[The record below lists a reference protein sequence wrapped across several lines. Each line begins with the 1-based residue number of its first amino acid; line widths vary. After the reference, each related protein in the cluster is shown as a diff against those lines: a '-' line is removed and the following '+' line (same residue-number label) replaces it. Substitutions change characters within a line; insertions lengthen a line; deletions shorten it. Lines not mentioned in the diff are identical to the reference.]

1 MASALS
7 PTTSLGRPGRWTSPA
22 EIMVV
27 STPLSPDSMKSNV
40 RWRGVKSPKTGWQWE
55 SSNPGIT
62 VVPLASMTVSA
73 SPSSPLP
80 TAEIFPPSIT
90 IVSPSSSG
98 RWRSPETIAPIPRIT
113 VFISL
118 SPSPGAGT
126 RCGCSPPDAQIPQQ
140 NLRVRGQCLRRRF
153 IPYGPVLQQ
162 HHPIGHAECQIDL
175 LLHQEHPYLTGFQ
188 GPDGVEEPSDQGRH
202 ESLARLV
209 HQQHLRARAERSGGG
224 QHLLLPATQ
233 RPRALSESRAKR
245 GKEIENPVQ
254 RLVTAALE
262 QKSHLEI
269 LPDCQEGENPPALR
283 HVADPEARD
292 FVRPKP
298 GQLPPVKREIPG
310 PWLHQPHNGSECRRL
325 ARAVPTEEAEDLPR
339 RKLKRDIL
347 EDVDVPIVAVNA
359 VQPQHHRPRYTF
371 CTSGCVS
378 ISWGVPSARRPPL
391 SITVTFVA
399 RSNTTAMLCSM
410 SRMVTPRERARMSRE
425 RAVISSG
432 ARPWVGSSRISI
444 SGRRASAM
452 ATSRSF

>member
-7 PTTSLGRPGRWTSPA
+7 PTTSLGRPGRCTSPA

-27 STPLSPDSMKSNV
+27 SPPWSPDSMKSNV

-80 TAEIFPPSIT
+80 TAAILPPSIT
-90 IVSPSSSG
+90 IVSPSRSG
-98 RWRSPETIAPIPRIT
+98 RWRSPETIAPIPRMT
-113 VFISL
+113 VFIS
-118 SPSPGAGT
+118 PSPPG
-126 RCGCSPPDAQIPQQ
+126 RSPPDAQIPQQ

-175 LLHQEHPYLTGFQ
+175 LLHQEHPHLTGFQ

-209 HQQHLRARAERSGGG
+209 HQQHLRARAEGSGRG

-245 GKEIENPVQ
+245 GKEIENPVP

-262 QKSHLEI
+262 QKSHPEI
-269 LPDCQEGENPPALR
+269 LPDRQEGEN
-283 HVADPEARD
+283 
-292 FVRPKP
+292 
-298 GQLPPVKREIPG
+298 
-310 PWLHQPHNGSECRRL
+310 
-325 ARAVPTEEAEDLPR
+325 
-339 RKLKRDIL
+339 
-347 EDVDVPIVAVNA
+347 
-359 VQPQHHRPRYTF
+359 
-371 CTSGCVS
+371 
-378 ISWGVPSARRPPL
+378 
-391 SITVTFVA
+391 
-399 RSNTTAMLCSM
+399 
-410 SRMVTPRERARMSRE
+410 
-425 RAVISSG
+425 
-432 ARPWVGSSRISI
+432 
-444 SGRRASAM
+444 
-452 ATSRSF
+452 

>member
-7 PTTSLGRPGRWTSPA
+7 PTTSLGRPGRCTSPA

-27 STPLSPDSMKSNV
+27 SPPWSPDSM
-40 RWRGVKSPKTGWQWE
+40 KTGWQWE

-80 TAEIFPPSIT
+80 TAAILPPSIT
-90 IVSPSSSG
+90 IVSPSRSG
-98 RWRSPETIAPIPRIT
+98 RWRSPETIAPIPRMT
-113 VFISL
+113 VFIS
-118 SPSPGAGT
+118 PSPPG
-126 RCGCSPPDAQIPQQ
+126 RSPPDPQIPQQ
-140 NLRVRGQCLRRRF
+140 NLGVRGQCLRRRF

-162 HHPIGHAECQIDL
+162 HHSIGHAECQIDL

-269 LPDCQEGENPPALR
+269 LPDRQEGENPPALR

-325 ARAVPTEEAEDLPR
+325 ARAVPTEEAEDLPP

-347 EDVDVPIVAVNA
+347 EDVDVPIVALNPI
-359 VQPQHHRPRYTF
+359 QPHHHTTIYT
-371 CTSGCVS
+371 
-378 ISWGVPSARRPPL
+378 
-391 SITVTFVA
+391 
-399 RSNTTAMLCSM
+399 
-410 SRMVTPRERARMSRE
+410 
-425 RAVISSG
+425 
-432 ARPWVGSSRISI
+432 
-444 SGRRASAM
+444 
-452 ATSRSF
+452 

>member
-1 MASALS
+1 MARALS
-7 PTTSLGRPGRWTSPA
+7 PTTSLGRPGRCTSPA

-27 STPLSPDSMKSNV
+27 SPPWSPDSMKSSV

-55 SSNPGIT
+55 SINPGIT

-80 TAEIFPPSIT
+80 TAEIFPPSIR
-90 IVSPSSSG
+90 IVSPSRSG
-98 RWRSPETIAPIPRIT
+98 RWRSPETIAPIRRMT
-113 VFISL
+113 VFIS
-118 SPSPGAGT
+118 PSPPG
-126 RCGCSPPDAQIPQQ
+126 RSPPDPQIPQQ
-140 NLRVRGQCLRRRF
+140 NLGVRSQRLRRRF
-153 IPYGPVLQQ
+153 ITYRPVLQQ
-162 HHPIGHAECQIDL
+162 GHPVGHSERQIDL
-175 LLHQEHPYLTGFQ
+175 LLDQKHPHLADLQ
-188 GPDGVEEPSDQGRH
+188 GSDGVEEPSDQGRH

-209 HQQHLRARAERSGGG
+209 HQQHLRARAEGTGGG
-224 QHLLLPATQ
+224 QHLLLPAAQ

-269 LPDCQEGENPPALR
+269 LPHRQEGENPPALR

-298 GQLPPVKREIPG
+298 GQLPPVKRDPPG
-310 PWLHQPHNGSECRRL
+310 PWRHQPHNGSECRRL
-325 ARAVPTEEAEDLPR
+325 ARAVPTEETEDLPR